1 MNAGQAT
8 LVIEFSPLAVDVDGL
23 NTYNSW
29 MILSKLTTAKRREAT
44 AAPAIR
50 DSVTIRMS
58 DAAFFTVDGDR
69 LGIEYATV
77 AMFQRCRILPRC
89 W

>member
-1 MNAGQAT
+1 MT
-8 LVIEFSPLAVDVDGL
+8 EFSPPAVDVEGH
-23 NTYNSW
+23 TYNSW

-69 LGIEYATV
+69 SGVEYAIV
-77 AMFQRCRILPRC
+77 AMFYSRC
-89 W
+89 